1 MAGNPHEGRRH
12 APRRRDQDQIP
23 IKDSPEGSAVEMA
36 YVLSHPLRFSILND
50 MNTPPRNLSPS
61 EYSEE
66 IGEKLGNVSY
76 HFRILHR
83 AGCIE
88 IVDTFQRRGATEHV
102 YGPVR
107 RAMAWTA
114 EWEKL
119 GPFVRQHV
127 ASSALGNAVKQAGA
141 AIDEGT
147 FDKRNDS
154 HLSHDTLWTDEEGWH
169 EIHDLFKTQLVELL
183 AITKRI
189 EQRLAVDSGIPRF
202 LVTYFMSTFESPPPK
217 NVKSRPEP
225 GST

>member
-1 MAGNPHEGRRH
+1 
-12 APRRRDQDQIP
+12 
-23 IKDSPEGSAVEMA
+23 MA

-50 MNTPPRNLSPS
+50 MNTPPRRLSPS

-119 GPFVRQHV
+119 GSFVRQNV
-127 ASSALGNAVKQAGA
+127 ASSALGNAVKQTGA

-147 FDKRNDS
+147 FDKRDDS
-154 HLSHDTLWTDEEGWH
+154 HLSHDTLWTDEEGWE
-169 EIHDLFKTQLVELL
+169 EIHSLFKVQLEELL
-183 AITKRI
+183 TISKRI
-189 EQRLAVDSGIPRF
+189 QSRLNANVDLPRF
-202 LVTYFMSTFESPPPK
+202 LVTYFMSTFESPPP
-217 NVKSRPEP
+217 NYGKSRPGPE
-225 GST
+225 SV

>member
-1 MAGNPHEGRRH
+1 MARDSHEGRRH
-12 APRRRDQDQIP
+12 SPRRRDQDQP
-23 IKDSPEGSAVEMA
+23 AIKDSSQGSAVEMA

-50 MNTPPRNLSPS
+50 MNTPTRNLSPS

-102 YGPVR
+102 YRPAK

-114 EWEKL
+114 EWERL
-119 GPFVRQHV
+119 GSFVRQNV

-147 FDKRNDS
+147 FDRRNDS
-154 HLSHDTLWTDEEGWH
+154 HLSHDTLWTDEEGWE
-169 EIHDLFKTQLVELL
+169 EIHTLFRVQLEELL
-183 AITKRI
+183 TISEKIRS
-189 EQRLAVDSGIPRF
+189 RLDADSDLERF
-202 LVTYFMSTFESPPPK
+202 LVTYFMSTFESPLPK
-217 NVKSRPEP
+217 RGKPRP
-225 GST
+225 GSESA

>member
-1 MAGNPHEGRRH
+1 
-12 APRRRDQDQIP
+12 
-23 IKDSPEGSAVEMA
+23 MA
-36 YVLSHPLRFSILND
+36 YVLSHPLRFSILNE
-50 MNTPPRNLSPS
+50 MNTPARQLSPS

-88 IVDTFQRRGATEHV
+88 IVDTYQRRGATEHV
-102 YGPVR
+102 YGPVK

-119 GPFVRQHV
+119 GSFVRQNI
-127 ASSALGNAVKQAGA
+127 ASSALGKVVRQTGT

-154 HLSHDTLWTDEEGWH
+154 HLSHDTLWTDEEGWG
-169 EIHDLFKTQLVELL
+169 EIHTLFKVQLEELMR
-183 AITKRI
+183 ISKRI
-189 EQRLAVDSGIPRF
+189 RDRLDANVDQEHFP
-202 LVTYFMSTFESPPPK
+202 VTYFMATFESPPPK
-217 NVKSRPEP
+217 LGKPRP
-225 GST
+225 GS

>member
-1 MAGNPHEGRRH
+1 
-12 APRRRDQDQIP
+12 
-23 IKDSPEGSAVEMA
+23 MA

-50 MNTPPRNLSPS
+50 MNTPPRKLSPS

-88 IVDTFQRRGATEHV
+88 IVDTCQRRGATEHV
-102 YGPVR
+102 YGPVK

-114 EWEKL
+114 EWERL
-119 GPFVRQHV
+119 GSFVRQNV

-147 FDKRNDS
+147 FDQRNDS

-169 EIHDLFKTQLVELL
+169 EIHALFKTQLEELL
-183 AITKRI
+183 EITERI
-189 EQRLAVDSGIPRF
+189 GQRLGADLDIPRF
-202 LVTYFMSTFESPPPK
+202 LVTYFMSTFESP
-217 NVKSRPEP
+217 RPNYGKPRP
-225 GST
+225 GSQSA

>member
-1 MAGNPHEGRRH
+1 
-12 APRRRDQDQIP
+12 
-23 IKDSPEGSAVEMA
+23 MA
-36 YVLSHPLRFSILND
+36 YVLSHPMRFSILNE
-50 MNTPPRNLSPS
+50 MNTPARRLSPS

-88 IVDTFQRRGATEHV
+88 IVDTYQRRGATEHV
-102 YGPVR
+102 YGPVK

-119 GPFVRQHV
+119 GSFVRQNI
-127 ASSALGNAVKQAGA
+127 ASSALGKAVKQTGT

-154 HLSHDTLWTDEEGWH
+154 HLSHDTLWTDEEGWD
-169 EIHDLFKTQLVELL
+169 EIHTLFRVQLEELL
-183 AITKRI
+183 RISKRI
-189 EQRLAVDSGIPRF
+189 RDRLDANVDESAFP
-202 LVTYFMSTFESPPPK
+202 VTYFMATFESPPPK
-217 NVKSRPEP
+217 LGKSRPGPE
-225 GST
+225 SA